1 MEKKKNILA
10 YVRGLGFRI
19 VKTGIAVTLCLCVVK
34 WLNLPHP
41 LYVVLT
47 AVLAMGASIEGSFH
61 MAKNYIFGILCGI
74 VVGSV
79 SAFFLPGNAGA
90 GGIGAIVTLYLCSL
104 LHLRGAEVL
113 SCAAFF
119 SVLLTQ
125 SASPLWRLALDQ
137 AGGMFLGLFV
147 ALVVNLLIMPPNYA
161 GKILQKYR
169 SLGEIIMV
177 LPQTEHKRECLVALE
192 HDVRDLQNYTMLYAA
207 EPRFMRGETGE
218 IKRITELSGML
229 QELLG
234 ELESA
239 LHIQERGLSEGQAEA
254 AYQYHMEQIERLA
267 AVCFGKGD
275 RVSK

>member
-119 SVLLTQ
+119 F
-125 SASPLWRLALDQ
+125 SPADTERVAALAAGTGPGRRDVFGPFCG
-137 AGGMFLGLFV
+137 AGGKFAHHAAKLC
-147 ALVVNLLIMPPNYA
+147 
-161 GKILQKYR
+161 GKNSPKISFFR
-169 SLGEIIMV
+169 
-177 LPQTEHKRECLVALE
+177 
-192 HDVRDLQNYTMLYAA
+192 
-207 EPRFMRGETGE
+207 
-218 IKRITELSGML
+218 
-229 QELLG
+229 
-234 ELESA
+234 
-239 LHIQERGLSEGQAEA
+239 
-254 AYQYHMEQIERLA
+254 
-267 AVCFGKGD
+267 
-275 RVSK
+275 

>member
-104 LHLRGAEVL
+104 LHLRGAEAL
-113 SCAAFF
+113 SCAAFG
-119 SVLLTQ
+119 
-125 SASPLWRLALDQ
+125 
-137 AGGMFLGLFV
+137 AGGKFAHHAAKLCGKNSPKISFL
-147 ALVVNLLIMPPNYA
+147 
-161 GKILQKYR
+161 R
-169 SLGEIIMV
+169 
-177 LPQTEHKRECLVALE
+177 
-192 HDVRDLQNYTMLYAA
+192 
-207 EPRFMRGETGE
+207 
-218 IKRITELSGML
+218 
-229 QELLG
+229 
-234 ELESA
+234 
-239 LHIQERGLSEGQAEA
+239 
-254 AYQYHMEQIERLA
+254 
-267 AVCFGKGD
+267 
-275 RVSK
+275 

>member
-239 LHIQERGLSEGQAEA
+239 LHIQERGLSEGQAEE

-275 RVSK
+275 SVSK

>member
-1 MEKKKNILA
+1 
-10 YVRGLGFRI
+10 
-19 VKTGIAVTLCLCVVK
+19 
-34 WLNLPHP
+34 
-41 LYVVLT
+41 
-47 AVLAMGASIEGSFH
+47 

-104 LHLRGAEVL
+104 LHLRGAEAL

-239 LHIQERGLSEGQAEA
+239 LHIQERGLSEGQAEE

>member
-1 MEKKKNILA
+1 
-10 YVRGLGFRI
+10 
-19 VKTGIAVTLCLCVVK
+19 
-34 WLNLPHP
+34 
-41 LYVVLT
+41 
-47 AVLAMGASIEGSFH
+47 
-61 MAKNYIFGILCGI
+61 
-74 VVGSV
+74 
-79 SAFFLPGNAGA
+79 
-90 GGIGAIVTLYLCSL
+90 
-104 LHLRGAEVL
+104 
-113 SCAAFF
+113 
-119 SVLLTQ
+119 
-125 SASPLWRLALDQ
+125 
-137 AGGMFLGLFV
+137 
-147 ALVVNLLIMPPNYA
+147 
-161 GKILQKYR
+161 
-169 SLGEIIMV
+169 MV